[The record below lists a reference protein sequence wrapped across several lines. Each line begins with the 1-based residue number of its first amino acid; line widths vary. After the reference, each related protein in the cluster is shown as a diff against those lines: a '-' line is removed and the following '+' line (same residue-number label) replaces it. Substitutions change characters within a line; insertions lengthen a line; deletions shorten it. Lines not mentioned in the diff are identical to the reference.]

1 MLIKAEPVVRAI
13 QALAGKRKRT
23 KPWVV
28 YLSPQGRVLT
38 QSLAKTLVRKKHLIF
53 ICGHYEGIDER
64 AMKWIDEE
72 VSIGDYV
79 LTGGEL
85 PAMVVTDAMARFV
98 PGVVGDPDSV
108 LNDSFSAGLLD
119 TPHYTRPSVW
129 RGRKDFDENFKYTQ
143 RGNVP

>member
-1 MLIKAEPVVRAI
+1 
-13 QALAGKRKRT
+13 
-23 KPWVV
+23 
-28 YLSPQGRVLT
+28 
-38 QSLAKTLVRKKHLIF
+38 
-53 ICGHYEGIDER
+53 
-64 AMKWIDEE
+64 MKWIDEE

-129 RGRKDFDENFKYTQ
+129 RGRKVPAVLLS
-143 RGNVP
+143 GNHQAIRKWREEKAWEVTRNKKPALVKSRKRN